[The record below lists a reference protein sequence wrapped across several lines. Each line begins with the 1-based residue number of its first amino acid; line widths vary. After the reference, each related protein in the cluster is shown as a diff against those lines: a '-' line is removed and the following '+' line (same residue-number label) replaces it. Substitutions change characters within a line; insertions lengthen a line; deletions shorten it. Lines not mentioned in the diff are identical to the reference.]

1 MAYEKLRLVTASVSG
16 DIYLSKTKD
25 GLMDVNS
32 RRIITDEAIQ
42 AVTDWFFVNKRK
54 TVRFKGIDGKE
65 HSLFYTSDKE
75 KAKKILAILEEE
87 KQMKFYEIK
96 EPYFA
101 LIAAKDEKQC
111 LKLYKD
117 IVCEV
122 EDEKEFLD
130 DMKTIDKY
138 EAFKMLA
145 KSHTEEGDKT
155 GAEEA
160 FNQLENLEKDG
171 EVLLIDGGLI

>member
-25 GLMDVNS
+25 GLMDINY
-32 RRIITDEAIQ
+32 RRVITDEAIQ

-87 KQMKFYEIK
+87 Q
-96 EPYFA
+96 
-101 LIAAKDEKQC
+101 Q
-111 LKLYKD
+111 
-117 IVCEV
+117 
-122 EDEKEFLD
+122 
-130 DMKTIDKY
+130 
-138 EAFKMLA
+138 
-145 KSHTEEGDKT
+145 
-155 GAEEA
+155 
-160 FNQLENLEKDG
+160 
-171 EVLLIDGGLI
+171 

>member
-1 MAYEKLRLVTASVSG
+1 
-16 DIYLSKTKD
+16 
-25 GLMDVNS
+25 
-32 RRIITDEAIQ
+32 
-42 AVTDWFFVNKRK
+42 
-54 TVRFKGIDGKE
+54 
-65 HSLFYTSDKE
+65 
-75 KAKKILAILEEE
+75 
-87 KQMKFYEIK
+87 MKFYEIK

-111 LKLYKD
+111 LNIYT
-117 IVCEV
+117 E
-122 EDEKEFLD
+122 
-130 DMKTIDKY
+130 MKTIDKY

-160 FNQLENLEKDG
+160 FNQLENIEKDG

>member
-1 MAYEKLRLVTASVSG
+1 
-16 DIYLSKTKD
+16 
-25 GLMDVNS
+25 
-32 RRIITDEAIQ
+32 
-42 AVTDWFFVNKRK
+42 
-54 TVRFKGIDGKE
+54 
-65 HSLFYTSDKE
+65 
-75 KAKKILAILEEE
+75 
-87 KQMKFYEIK
+87 MKFYEMK

-101 LIAAKDEKQC
+101 LIAAEDEKHC

-117 IVCEV
+117 IVCDV
-122 EDEKEFLD
+122 EDEKGFFD

-145 KSHTEEGDKT
+145 KSCIEDGGEL

-160 FNQLENLEKDG
+160 FNQLENLAEEG